1 MMRQDELGLTEGAV
15 AVSALSNKPRT
26 TDERKDFYGRI
37 DKKNATPLW
46 EVLSELVS
54 TEPRPACV
62 PALWRY
68 DEMRPVLMESGGL
81 ITAEEAER
89 RVLILENPGIRGASR
104 ITQSL
109 YAGLQLVL
117 PGEVT
122 PSHRHTASAMRFVIE
137 GNGAYTAVEGER
149 TTMHPGDFIV
159 TPSWTYHDHGNPS
172 SVPVVWLD
180 GLDIPIVNS
189 FDAGFA
195 EHYPGG
201 AQPISKQ
208 EGDSEARFGANLVP
222 LDYSGSR
229 STPLFKY
236 PYSRSREVLDELYR
250 NGPVD
255 ACDGVKMR
263 FVNPATGGSPMPTI
277 GTFLQ
282 FLPAGFQG
290 IAYRSTDATVYCVAE
305 GRGRSQVG
313 KSNLAWETHDVFVV
327 PSWYPVSHQARED
340 AVLFSFSD
348 RPVQKALGLWREQR
362 PAQ

>member
-1 MMRQDELGLTEGAV
+1 VDG
-15 AVSALSNKPRT
+15 SALDTKPRT
-26 TDERKDFYGRI
+26 TGERKEFYRRI

-46 EVLSELVS
+46 EVLSELVRP
-54 TEPRPACV
+54 EPRPACV

-68 DEMRPVLMESGGL
+68 QEMRPVLMEAGGL
-81 ITAEEAER
+81 ITAQEAER
-89 RVLILENPGIRGASR
+89 RVLILENPGIRGASQ

-117 PGEVT
+117 PGEIT
-122 PSHRHTASAMRFVIE
+122 SSHRHTASAMRFVIE
-137 GNGAYTAVEGER
+137 GNGGYTAVDGER

-159 TPSWTYHDHGNPS
+159 TPSWTFHDHGNPG

-180 GLDIPIVNS
+180 GLDIPIVNL
-189 FDAGFA
+189 FDTSFA
-195 EHYPGG
+195 EHYPGET
-201 AQPISKQ
+201 QPISKN
-208 EGDSEARFGANLVP
+208 EGDSLARFGANLLP

-229 STPLFKY
+229 STPVFNY

-255 ACDGVKMR
+255 PCHGVKMQ

-282 FLPAGFQG
+282 LLPAGFQG
-290 IAYRSTDATVYCVAE
+290 TACRSTDATVYCVAE
-305 GRGRSQVG
+305 GSGRSLVG
-313 KSNLAWETHDVFVV
+313 SSTLAWETHDVFVV
-327 PSWYPVSHQARED
+327 PSWCRVSHEAQGE

-348 RPVQKALGLWREQR
+348 RPVQKALGLWREQT
-362 PAQ
+362 PVQ